1 MKKIALV
8 LLILSGVA
16 AGASAVDNWV
26 TTWGTA
32 LQLTE
37 PNNMPPKPGLAGNT
51 LRQLLRVSIGG
62 KRIRLQVS
70 NVFGREPVEI
80 RAAQVAL
87 SEGKGIV
94 AAGSSKAIY
103 FDGQPGVTLAPK
115 QAIWSDPLD
124 FPVEPLGDLAVTI
137 YFGNVSKTLTGH
149 PGSRTMSYI
158 QAGNA
163 MTDVE
168 FSRPRATAHWYVL
181 ARIDVAAPSAG
192 RAIVALGDSIT
203 DGRGS
208 TTNGNDRWP
217 DNLSRRLRADGRY
230 RHIAVVNMGIG
241 GNAVY
246 SGGLGPAA
254 VSRIE
259 RDVLD
264 VAGVRWLIILH
275 GVNDIGGSGKLTP
288 DNTAAKMIAAY
299 EKIIDRAHARKIK
312 VYGATILPFGG
323 SQYDKFDHE
332 AARRL
337 INTWIRT
344 SKKFDAMID
353 MEAAVRDPENP
364 ANILK
369 EFDTGDHLHLNRKGL
384 KKLADVIDLG
394 LFLK

>member
-8 LLILSGVA
+8 VLLLSWVA
-16 AGASAVDNWV
+16 AGASAVDNWI

-37 PNNMPPKPGLAGNT
+37 PNNMPPRPGLADNT
-51 LRQLLRVSIGG
+51 LRQQLRVSIGG
-62 KRIRLQVS
+62 KRIRLQFS
-70 NVFGREPVEI
+70 NIFGRDVVEI

-87 SEGKGIV
+87 SEGKGV
-94 AAGSSKAIY
+94 VTAGSSKAIC
-103 FDGQPGVTLAPK
+103 FGGQPGIAIAP
-115 QAIWSDPLD
+115 QEAVWSDPLD
-124 FPVEPLGDLAVTI
+124 FPVEALGDLAVTI
-137 YFGNVSKTLTGH
+137 YFGNVSRTLTGH
-149 PGSRTMSYI
+149 PGSRTVSYI

-163 MTDVE
+163 VADVR
-168 FSRPRATAHWYVL
+168 FSQPRSTEHWYVL
-181 ARIDVAAPSAG
+181 ARIDVAAPKTS

-208 TTNGNDRWP
+208 TTNGNNRWP
-217 DNLSRRLRADGRY
+217 DNLSRRLQADRRY

-246 SGGLGPAA
+246 AGGLGPAA

-275 GVNDIGGSGKLTP
+275 GVNDIGGSGKLKAG
-288 DNTAAKMIAAY
+288 DTAAKMIAAY
-299 EKIIDRAHARKIK
+299 EKIIDQAHAKKIM

-323 SQYDKFDHE
+323 SPYDRFDHE
-332 AARRL
+332 AARQL

-344 SKKFDAMID
+344 SKIFDAVID
-353 MEAAVRDPENP
+353 MDAAVKDPEHP
-364 ANILK
+364 AELLK
-369 EFDTGDHLHLNRKGL
+369 EYDTGDHLHLNPKGL
-384 KKLADVIDLG
+384 KKLADAIDLR